1 MIALF
6 TGYIDFILC
15 IGSRV
20 KIPHR
25 DATVIIKRPM
35 YATVFRLKMGR
46 RGLLIDFC
54 QNLSQDTSM

>member
-25 DATVIIKRPM
+25 DATVIMIKGFKGHWFSINREGKACCVFLNYYK
-35 YATVFRLKMGR
+35 YAIV
-46 RGLLIDFC
+46 
-54 QNLSQDTSM
+54 